1 MAADQRAQGPAI
13 DAGVAAL
20 VNAPRATDTGA
31 TTGGAGAGAGVGAGA
46 GAGGAGAGASDAK
59 DGGGD
64 DDGDGNGD
72 DSGSDSGGDPEK
84 VSTGGRRKDNLSG
97 TAVGQDDAE
106 AGAMRCD
113 AHRVRAQPTASD
125 AQRCVCRAEEE
136 TLAVTQVYGEDAA
149 PTTPKPAAGDAG
161 GAALTPLHIG
171 NTPGT
176 PRGSITPMSP
186 SMMLSARTG
195 RSRATVITSHT
206 PWLEIECVCCYT
218 RGLFATTSPSLLP
231 VCDCVCVCVC
241 VDQVR

>member
-31 TTGGAGAGAGVGAGA
+31 TGGGAGSGAGVGAGA
-46 GAGGAGAGASDAK
+46 GGAGAGAGASDAK

-113 AHRVRAQPTASD
+113 ARGERAQPTASD
-125 AQRCVCRAEEE
+125 AQWCVCRAEEE